1 MSLDLSEMHAAI
13 NTRHVCDNSLTKD
26 FESLLSSGDGS
37 DVTLVVN
44 GKEIRAHRL
53 ILSTRC
59 EVFSRLFAH
68 EKAREVEIHD
78 TTPEALRCLIGY
90 LYTDKCDINIENV
103 VDVARLSHQYQVDYL
118 YKCSINSFKHL
129 LKPDNAIVLW
139 VSAHNAALLE
149 LVDVA
154 EKFVLRNFFQ
164 QRAKFENK
172 EVLLAYPDLMMQ
184 VITRGKLVITCR

>member
-37 DVTLVVN
+37 DITLVVN
-44 GKEIRAHRL
+44 CKEVRAHRL
-53 ILSTRC
+53 ILGTRC

-68 EKAREVEIHD
+68 EKAERVEIHD

-90 LYTDKCDINIENV
+90 LYTDKCDINTENV

-118 YKCSINSFKHL
+118 YKCSIESFKHL
-129 LKPDNAIVLW
+129 LKPENAIVLW
-139 VSAHNAALLE
+139 VSAHNAALSE

-154 EKFVLRNFFQ
+154 EKFVFRNFF
-164 QRAKFENK
+164 RLREKFENK
-172 EVLLAYPDLMMQ
+172 EVLLAYPELMMQ
-184 VITRGKLVITCR
+184 VITRGKLTTAYR